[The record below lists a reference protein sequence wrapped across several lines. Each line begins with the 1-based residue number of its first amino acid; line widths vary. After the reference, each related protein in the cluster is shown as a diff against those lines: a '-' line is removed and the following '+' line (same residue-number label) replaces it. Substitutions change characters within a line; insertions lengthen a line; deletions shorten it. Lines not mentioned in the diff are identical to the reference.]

1 METVKKM
8 SGYQGLGEREEQEE
22 YRGFGGGRKLFC
34 MILQ

>member
-22 YRGFGGGRKLFC
+22 YRGFGGAGNYSV
-34 MILQ
+34 